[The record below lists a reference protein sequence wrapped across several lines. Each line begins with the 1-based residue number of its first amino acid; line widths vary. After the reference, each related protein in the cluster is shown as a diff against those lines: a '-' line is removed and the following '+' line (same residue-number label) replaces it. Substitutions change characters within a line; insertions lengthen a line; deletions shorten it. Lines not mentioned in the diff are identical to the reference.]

1 MCGEGRPAKSDAG
14 KLDDHA
20 AVRYL
25 LGYKYEGGY
34 RVWIPKLGVQ
44 ETRDVVFYE
53 GEAPMMPVD
62 GGTIESRRG
71 GSKLRG
77 AASTFRFTHSTEVEH
92 DKDDVPE
99 ATQRNRREPV
109 GGVVRRRDCRSKK
122 TTC

>member
-1 MCGEGRPAKSDAG
+1 MRGEGRPAESDTG

-53 GEAPMMPVD
+53 GEAPMTLVD
-62 GGTIESRRG
+62 SGSRRG
-71 GSKLRG
+71 ESKLC
-77 AASTFRFTHSTEVEH
+77 A
-92 DKDDVPE
+92 
-99 ATQRNRREPV
+99 N
-109 GGVVRRRDCRSKK
+109 VVRPPPAALPIPHR
-122 TTC
+122 